1 MNAYKTGDG
10 TSRHDEVLAELLYS
24 TWTKEG
30 FTEENIDKVHNYLK
44 DNMYAYGMVQPSNVD
59 IWRSDLGM
67 TESVRVSQGSHNF
80 AACSYQE

>member
-1 MNAYKTGDG
+1 MDLQRKI
-10 TSRHDEVLAELLYS
+10 
-24 TWTKEG
+24 
-30 FTEENIDKVHNYLK
+30 IDKVHNYLK
-44 DNMYAYGMVQPSNVD
+44 ENMYAYGMVQPSNVD